1 MPTNLS
7 LETANFTATKLA
19 DSQQQSSSNR
29 IANVV
34 TVVFFYDD
42 LGLHMALGAT
52 VYVFDIQLA
61 DSDRNVYETLA
72 LRVARHPSESEEYL
86 ITRVL
91 AYCLEFQEGISFS
104 SGGLSNPD
112 EPALAVRDL
121 TGVLHTWIDIG
132 APEAARLH
140 KASKAAKRVAVYVHK
155 DIDALFSRIR
165 NERIHRIETIE
176 FFAMDRN
183 FIAALTPKLARRM
196 EFSLSITDRNLYL
209 TLGDDTLSGNVE
221 LRTAE

>member
-1 MPTNLS
+1 
-7 LETANFTATKLA
+7 
-19 DSQQQSSSNR
+19 
-29 IANVV
+29 
-34 TVVFFYDD
+34 
-42 LGLHMALGAT
+42 MAQGAT

-86 ITRVL
+86 LTRVL
-91 AYCLEFQEGISFS
+91 AYCLEFQEGIAFS

-132 APEAARLH
+132 APEATRLH

-155 DIDALFSRIR
+155 DIDALFARLK
-165 NERIHRIETIE
+165 NERIHRVEAIE
-176 FFAMDRN
+176 FFAMDREL
-183 FIAALTPKLARRM
+183 ISALASKMTRRM
-196 EFSLSITDRNLYL
+196 DFSLSIADRQLYI
-209 TLGDDTLSGNVE
+209 TLNDETLSGSVTQRSIE
-221 LRTAE
+221 